1 MMISEEKQ
9 LYIGRP
15 SQILNILS
23 FIIWSWTLFVPII
36 IYFKTRFTVYEVTD
50 QRIKLKTGILSQEID
65 ECELYRVRDYR
76 VVKPFFQRIFGL
88 GRIELVTS
96 DRSNSNINLNGIKDP
111 ENLYNLIRDNVEKIR
126 RKTGTRELDVE

>member
-1 MMISEEKQ
+1 MVIAEKQ

-15 SQILNILS
+15 SQILNIVS
-23 FIIWSWTLFVPII
+23 FILWSWTLLIPII
-36 IYFKTRFTVYEVTD
+36 IYLKTRFTVYEVTD
-50 QRIKLKTGILSQEID
+50 QRIKLKTGILNQEID
-65 ECELYRVRDYR
+65 ECELYRVRDYK

-88 GRIELVTS
+88 GRIELITS
-96 DRSNSNINLNGIKDP
+96 DRSNSGIYLNGIKDP

>member
-1 MMISEEKQ
+1 MVIAEKQ

-15 SQILNILS
+15 SQILNIVS
-23 FIIWSWTLFVPII
+23 FILWSWTLLIPII
-36 IYFKTRFTVYEVTD
+36 IYLKTRFTVYEVTD
-50 QRIKLKTGILSQEID
+50 QRIKLKTGILNQEID
-65 ECELYRVRDYR
+65 ECELYRVRDYK

-111 ENLYNLIRDNVEKIR
+111 ESLYNLIRDNVENIR

>member
-1 MMISEEKQ
+1 MGIAEKQ

-15 SQILNILS
+15 SQILNIIS
-23 FIIWSWTLFVPII
+23 FIIWSWTLLIPVI
-36 IYFKTRFTVYEVTD
+36 IYLKTRFTVYEVTD
-50 QRIKLKTGILSQEID
+50 QRIKLKTGILNQEID
-65 ECELYRVRDYR
+65 ECELYRVRDYK

-96 DRSNSNINLNGIKDP
+96 DRSNSNINLNGVKDP
-111 ENLYNLIRDNVEKIR
+111 ESLYNLIRDNVENIR

>member
-1 MMISEEKQ
+1 MVIAEKQ

-23 FIIWSWTLFVPII
+23 FILWSWTLLIPII
-36 IYFKTRFTVYEVTD
+36 IYLKTRFTVYEVTD
-50 QRIKLKTGILSQEID
+50 QRIKLKTGILNQEID
-65 ECELYRVRDYR
+65 ECELYRVRDYK

>member
-1 MMISEEKQ
+1 MVIEEKQ

-15 SQILNILS
+15 SQILNIIS
-23 FIIWSWTLFVPII
+23 FILWSWSILIPII
-36 IYFKTRFTVYEVTD
+36 IYLKTRFTVYELTN
-50 QRIKLKTGILSQEID
+50 QRIKLKTGILNQEIN
-65 ECELYRVRDYR
+65 ECELYRVRDYK

-88 GRIELVTS
+88 GKIELVTS
-96 DRSNSNINLNGIKDP
+96 DRSNSNINLDGIKDP

>member
-1 MMISEEKQ
+1 MTSEEKQ

-15 SQILNILS
+15 SQILNIVS

-88 GRIELVTS
+88 GKIELSTS
-96 DRSNSNINLNGIKDP
+96 DRSNSSINLNGIKDP

-126 RKTGTRELDVE
+126 KKNRN

>member
-1 MMISEEKQ
+1 MVISEKQ

-15 SQILNILS
+15 SQILNIVS
-23 FIIWSWTLFVPII
+23 FILWSWTLLIPII
-36 IYFKTRFTVYEVTD
+36 LYLKTRFTVYEVTD
-50 QRIKLKTGILSQEID
+50 QRIKLKTGILNQEID
-65 ECELYRVRDYR
+65 ECELYRVRDYK

-96 DRSNSNINLNGIKDP
+96 DRSNSSINLNGIKDP

>member
-1 MMISEEKQ
+1 MVIAEKQ

-15 SQILNILS
+15 SQILNIVS
-23 FIIWSWTLFVPII
+23 FILWSWTLLIPII
-36 IYFKTRFTVYEVTD
+36 IYLKTRFTVYEVTD
-50 QRIKLKTGILSQEID
+50 QRIKLKTGILNQEID
-65 ECELYRVRDYR
+65 ECELYRVRDYK

-111 ENLYNLIRDNVEKIR
+111 ENLYNLIRDNVEKTR

>member
-1 MMISEEKQ
+1 MTLEEKH
-9 LYIGRP
+9 LYVGRP
-15 SQILNILS
+15 SQILNIIS

-36 IYFKTRFTVYEVTD
+36 IYLKTRFTVYEVTD
-50 QRIKLKTGILSQEID
+50 QRIKLKTGILNQEID
-65 ECELYRVRDYR
+65 ECELYRVRDYK
-76 VVKPFFQRIFGL
+76 VIKPFFQRIFGL

-111 ENLYNLIRDNVEKIR
+111 ENLYNLIRDNVEKTR

>member
-1 MMISEEKQ
+1 MVTEEKQ

-15 SQILNILS
+15 SQILNIIS
-23 FIIWSWTLFVPII
+23 FILWSWTLFIPLI
-36 IYFKTRFTVYEVTD
+36 IYLKTRFTVYEVTN
-50 QRIKLKTGILSQEID
+50 QRIKLKTGILNQEID
-65 ECELYRVRDYR
+65 ECELYRVRDYK

-88 GRIELVTS
+88 GKIELVTS

-126 RKTGTRELDVE
+126 RQTRTREIDVE

>member
-1 MMISEEKQ
+1 MVIAEKR
-9 LYIGRP
+9 LYTGRP
-15 SQILNILS
+15 SQILNIVS
-23 FIIWSWTLFVPII
+23 FILWSWTLLIPII
-36 IYFKTRFTVYEVTD
+36 IYLKTRFTVYEVTD
-50 QRIKLKTGILSQEID
+50 QRIKLKTGILNQEID
-65 ECELYRVRDYR
+65 ECELYRVRDYK

>member
-1 MMISEEKQ
+1 MTSEEKQ

-15 SQILNILS
+15 SQILNIVS

-50 QRIKLKTGILSQEID
+50 QRIRLKTGILSQEID

-88 GRIELVTS
+88 GKIELSTS
-96 DRSNSNINLNGIKDP
+96 DRSNSSINLNGIKDT
-111 ENLYNLIRDNVEKIR
+111 ENLYNLIRDNVEKTR

>member
-1 MMISEEKQ
+1 MVIAEKQ

-15 SQILNILS
+15 SQILNIVS
-23 FIIWSWTLFVPII
+23 FILWSWTLLIPII
-36 IYFKTRFTVYEVTD
+36 IYLKTRFTVYEVTD
-50 QRIKLKTGILSQEID
+50 QRIKLKTGILNQEID
-65 ECELYRVRDYR
+65 ECELYRVRDYK

-111 ENLYNLIRDNVEKIR
+111 ENLYNLIRDNVEIIR

>member
-1 MMISEEKQ
+1 MSSEEKQ

-15 SQILNILS
+15 SQILNIVP

-36 IYFKTRFTVYEVTD
+36 IYLKTRFTVYEVTD
-50 QRIKLKTGILSQEID
+50 QRIKLKTGILNQEID
-65 ECELYRVRDYR
+65 ECELYRVRDYK

-88 GRIELVTS
+88 GKIELVTS
-96 DRSNSNINLNGIKDP
+96 DRSNSIINLNGIKDP

-126 RKTGTRELDVE
+126 KKTGTREIDVE

>member
-1 MMISEEKQ
+1 MITEEKQ

-15 SQILNILS
+15 SQILNIIS
-23 FIIWSWTLFVPII
+23 FILWSWTLFIPLI
-36 IYFKTRFTVYEVTD
+36 IYLKTRFTVYEVTN

-65 ECELYRVRDYR
+65 ECELYRVRDYK

-88 GRIELVTS
+88 GKIELVTS

-126 RKTGTRELDVE
+126 RKTGTREIDVE

>member
-1 MMISEEKQ
+1 MTLEEKQ

-15 SQILNILS
+15 SQILNIVS

-36 IYFKTRFTVYEVTD
+36 IYLKTRFTVYEVTD
-50 QRIKLKTGILSQEID
+50 QRIKLKTGILNQEID
-65 ECELYRVRDYR
+65 ECELYRVRDYK

-88 GRIELVTS
+88 GKIELVTS

>member
-1 MMISEEKQ
+1 MVIAEKQ

-15 SQILNILS
+15 SQILNIVS
-23 FIIWSWTLFVPII
+23 FILWSWTLLIPII
-36 IYFKTRFTVYEVTD
+36 IYLKTRFTVYEVTD

-65 ECELYRVRDYR
+65 ECELYRVRDYKI
-76 VVKPFFQRIFGL
+76 VKPFFQRIFGL
-88 GRIELVTS
+88 GKIELVTS

-111 ENLYNLIRDNVEKIR
+111 ENLYNLIRDNVEKTR